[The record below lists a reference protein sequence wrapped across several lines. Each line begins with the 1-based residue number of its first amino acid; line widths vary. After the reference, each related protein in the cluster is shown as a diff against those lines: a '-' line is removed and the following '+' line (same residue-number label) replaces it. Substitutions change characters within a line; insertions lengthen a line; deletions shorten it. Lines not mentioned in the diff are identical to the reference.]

1 MNREL
6 EQELLSCPIGDLLDF
21 DDGAEENTNLQ
32 LVQLVQP
39 EETYRDTMSSTWC
52 SSQETLQYPLH
63 SSITTDGALSSTVP
77 MTSIASANCEL
88 QEVTSSRPSSGT
100 HFGPTQSSR
109 ATCFINQVFR
119 ILEDAQL
126 YNFEHIVSWL
136 PDGTSFKVHKIQDFE
151 TKILPRYLEQTKV
164 RSFQRQ

>member
-6 EQELLSCPIGDLLDF
+6 EEELLSCPIGDLLDF
-21 DDGAEENTNLQ
+21 DDVNNNGVDTNNMNISQAQQTYLDTISSPWCDS
-32 LVQLVQP
+32 QP
-39 EETYRDTMSSTWC
+39 DLR
-52 SSQETLQYPLH
+52 YPLQT
-63 SSITTDGALSSTVP
+63 ITTGAALSST
-77 MTSIASANCEL
+77 SIHSAASENCEL
-88 QEVTSSRPSSGT
+88 QDAATTSSAL
-100 HFGPTQSSR
+100 HFGTTPSPR
-109 ATCFINQVFR
+109 APSFINQVFR

-136 PDGTSFKVHKIQDFE
+136 PDGISFKVHKIQDFE